1 MKVPVLSRSV
11 YFGLYALLALVYFCG
26 LFVPLMD
33 NDSAHHANIALHMHL
48 TGDYGNLVSDDGEYF
63 DKPHFL
69 FWITALSYQL
79 FGVTSFAYRF
89 PSFLFTIFG
98 VWSAYQL
105 GKSLYHKAA
114 GELTALMTAS
124 CFALILSNID
134 VRMDAIL
141 TAAGVF
147 AAWQGVQWMGQK
159 RLVNALGLALGL
171 AIGFSTKGWSGI
183 IAPVTALFAYLVATK
198 SWRSLLHPQVGL
210 IILAFALFIAP
221 VLYCYYL
228 QFDLHPEKIIRGR
241 SGRSGIAFILW
252 EQNWER
258 FGGTAWGGSGKND
271 RFLFFHTFLWAF
283 APWSILAYL
292 ALLAWFTGRK
302 NHPGNWSAVAPF
314 GVMALLITFAG
325 YKLPHYLNV
334 ILPFAALY
342 TSAYFLNRKERPKV
356 LLTVQTVSAVLLL
369 LPVLVV
375 NTWSFP
381 LRNIFVL
388 LGLAALV
395 VASLYLLMRAQQ
407 GKERAIT
414 FSVLASTLAFYL
426 LNTNFYP
433 QLLSY
438 QAGNRMAEATRGKVN
453 PRNVYYWPGVNSS
466 SYNFYAG
473 ETRKVFADS
482 ILSIKDTV
490 WIITNREFYTDLQD
504 KGLPQRAVI
513 RSRDY
518 PTDKLK
524 ARFLN
529 PATRSTT
536 LDTMILVRVK

>member
-241 SGRSGIAFILW
+241 SGRSGIAF
-252 EQNWER
+252 R
-258 FGGTAWGGSGKND
+258 YD
-271 RFLFFHTFLWAF
+271 HR
-283 APWSILAYL
+283 
-292 ALLAWFTGRK
+292 
-302 NHPGNWSAVAPF
+302 
-314 GVMALLITFAG
+314 
-325 YKLPHYLNV
+325 
-334 ILPFAALY
+334 
-342 TSAYFLNRKERPKV
+342 
-356 LLTVQTVSAVLLL
+356 
-369 LPVLVV
+369 
-375 NTWSFP
+375 
-381 LRNIFVL
+381 
-388 LGLAALV
+388 
-395 VASLYLLMRAQQ
+395 
-407 GKERAIT
+407 
-414 FSVLASTLAFYL
+414 
-426 LNTNFYP
+426 
-433 QLLSY
+433 
-438 QAGNRMAEATRGKVN
+438 
-453 PRNVYYWPGVNSS
+453 
-466 SYNFYAG
+466 
-473 ETRKVFADS
+473 
-482 ILSIKDTV
+482 
-490 WIITNREFYTDLQD
+490 
-504 KGLPQRAVI
+504 
-513 RSRDY
+513 
-518 PTDKLK
+518 
-524 ARFLN
+524 
-529 PATRSTT
+529 
-536 LDTMILVRVK
+536 